1 MAHTSKGMVKR
12 TLTGV
17 AAASIALGMM
27 APASFAAT
35 AAWNYNSRTITIG
48 NYSKNVGGIVAK
60 DKSHFTEFIPVYYV
74 MQGLKTLGYTVT
86 WNGITQVLDI
96 TTPSGVVPNFRNLNP
111 GSDGTTKIEVN
122 GTLVQNAPRVVA
134 KDQLTGVMTTFVPI
148 YYLNEALNV
157 VNVANTYN
165 GKTWTL
171 TQSQVSTAPKLG
183 SITLAGQQAGTGTSA
198 SPAISNGASVSATAT
213 LTDAYGNP
221 VTGVDLTLLAKGAS
235 QPTVTSNGQTLSG
248 STISGGWSYQIPT
261 NAAGQATAQLAVPT
275 GVAGS
280 YTLQYQAPY
289 TQSGANITDSVEY
302 VTFMNANSMGI
313 TPFASSSSSPYMA
326 SVSSMSNEAAG
337 VVPVTVTLPLLNGQP
352 QANAPVSFTL
362 SGAGAF
368 FSNAQGQ
375 SFGTTGTSATVNTNS
390 QGQANVYVNS
400 DQTGAATVTATSGSL
415 SPVST
420 YINWGQAGVAST
432 VANLSATN
440 ATGGTAPAWTA
451 GNSSDV
457 TVTGTLQ
464 DALGNPVADAQLLVA
479 NQGGNTSYV
488 NGTTST
494 AFPNAM
500 PATAALVSSSGAPYG
515 TMVTTNSSGAFSVTL
530 TGSGTT
536 GTYSLWTVQNG
547 EVGNQ
552 LGSPFTIAYKG
563 STSAISSVGVSI
575 ANQQA
580 QSFNNHSDA
589 PVTTMPSTQYNM
601 TTGGVLEIA
610 AYNSQPGDYLFG
622 NPNASVS
629 YTVTGTSNGYIKS
642 IDGVMMNGSLSG
654 LPNNPTSVGVTLQP
668 TMTVAAGQPTQV
680 YKVLVNNVP
689 IGAETVTYALPT
701 GSGTPS
707 GVTSIALGTLGNA
720 SGNMS
725 GFAVPS
731 DLGQG
736 LGSPSN
742 GVYSDGNLV
751 DAVNVG
757 VGDTG
762 TGTANFTFTSNSA
775 SATAASTFTGGAA
788 AQVAAV
794 SPQASS
800 INPGQTE
807 TVTFTLEDSSGN
819 PVPNS
824 LAKVTSDGSTSNL
837 WITQVNG
844 QPLQQSEQIGS
855 GITTMPTPFPLFA
868 PNGSL
873 PSGDALGYTTVN
885 VPNVA
890 NGILPTA
897 SSPGSTINVYTNSNG
912 QFTLTFAAG
921 SVSAF
926 VTSGGVG
933 QPQSQI
939 SNTASSGLTANFFTN
954 STGVVSNVSTNVYVT
969 TSALTGNT
977 NVGTLAW

>member
-1 MAHTSKGMVKR
+1 MTHESKGMVKR

-60 DKSHFTEFIPVYYV
+60 DKSHWTEFIPVYYV
-74 MQGLKTLGYTVT
+74 MQGLQTLGYTVN
-86 WNGITQVLDI
+86 WNGNTQVLNI

-122 GTLVQNAPRVVA
+122 GTVVQYAPRVVA
-134 KDQLTGVMTTFVPI
+134 KDQLTGVMTTFMPI
-148 YYLNEALNV
+148 YYLDEALKV

-183 SITLAGQQAGTGTSA
+183 NITLAGQQSGTGTSA
-198 SPAISNGASVSATAT
+198 SPAISSGASVSATAA
-213 LTDAYGNP
+213 LTDASGNP
-221 VTGVDLTLLAKGAS
+221 VTGVDLTLLVKGAS
-235 QPTVTSNGQTLSG
+235 QPTVTSNGQTLSS

-261 NAAGQATAQLAVPT
+261 NASGQAAAQLTVPT

-289 TQSGANITDSVEY
+289 TQSGANITDSVAY
-302 VTFMNANSMGI
+302 VTFMSANSMAV
-313 TPFASSSSSPYMA
+313 TPFASSTSPYTTA
-326 SVSSMSNEAAG
+326 VSSISNEAAG
-337 VVPVTVTLPLLNGQP
+337 AVPVTVTLPLLNGQP
-352 QANAPVSFTL
+352 QANAPVTFTL

-375 SFGTTGTSATVNTNS
+375 SFSTGTGATVNSDS
-390 QGQANVYVNS
+390 QGQATVYVNS
-400 DQTGAATVTATSGSL
+400 DQTGTATVTATSGSL

-420 YINWGQAGVAST
+420 YISWGQSGVAST

-440 ATGGTAPAWTA
+440 ATGGTTSAWTA
-451 GNSSDV
+451 SNGGDV
-457 TVTGTLQ
+457 TVTGTLE
-464 DALGNPVADAQLLVA
+464 DALGNPVGNAQLLVA
-479 NQGGNTSYV
+479 NQGGNSSYV
-488 NGTTST
+488 NGTTTT
-494 AFPNAM
+494 AFPNAA
-500 PATAALVSSSGAPYG
+500 PASGALVTSSGTPYG

-530 TGSGTT
+530 TGSGVT

-547 EVGNQ
+547 EVGSQ

-563 STSAISSVGVSI
+563 STSAISSVGVSTS
-575 ANQQA
+575 NNQA
-580 QSFNNHSDA
+580 QSFNSNGNA
-589 PVTTMPSTQYNM
+589 PVKTMPNTQYSV
-601 TTGGVLEIA
+601 TSGGVLEIA

-629 YTVTGTSNGYIKS
+629 YTVTGASNGYIKS
-642 IDGVMMNGSLSG
+642 IDGVMMNGSISG
-654 LPNNPTSVGVTLQP
+654 LPNDPTSVGVMLQP

-689 IGAETVTYALPT
+689 IGTETVTYALPS

-707 GVTSIALGTLGNA
+707 GVTSVGAGTLGTT
-720 SGNMS
+720 SGNMT
-725 GFAVPS
+725 GFTLPA
-731 DLGQG
+731 DLGNTALDSG
-736 LGSPSN
+736 T
-742 GVYSDGNLV
+742 DGYLV

-757 VGDTG
+757 IGDTS
-762 TGTANFTFTSNSA
+762 TGTPNFTFTSNSA
-775 SATAASTFTGGAA
+775 SATATPTFTGGAA

-844 QPLQQSEQIGS
+844 QPLQQNESIGS
-855 GITTMPTPFPLFA
+855 TLTTMPTPFPLFA
-868 PNGSL
+868 ANGSL
-873 PSGDALGYTTVN
+873 PSGDTLGYTSVN
-885 VPNVA
+885 VQGAAYGN
-890 NGILPTA
+890 LPSA
-897 SSPGSTINVYTNSNG
+897 SSPGSTLNVYTNSNG

-933 QPQSQI
+933 QPQAQI
-939 SNTASSGLTANFFTN
+939 SNAASTGLTANFFTN
-954 STGVVSNVSTNVYVT
+954 STGVVSNVNTNVYVT
-969 TSALTGNT
+969 TSTLTGNT
-977 NVGTLAW
+977 NAGTLSW

>member
-1 MAHTSKGMVKR
+1 MTLTSKGMAKR

-48 NYSKNVGGIVAK
+48 NYSKNVGGIVAQ

-74 MQGLKTLGYTVT
+74 MQGLQTLGYTVT
-86 WNGITQVLDI
+86 WNGNTQVLNI

-122 GTLVQNAPRVVA
+122 GTVVQYAPRVVA
-134 KDQLTGVMTTFVPI
+134 KDQLTGVMTTFMPI

-157 VNVANTYN
+157 VGVANTYN

-183 SITLAGQQAGTGTSA
+183 NITLAGQQSGTGTSS
-198 SPAISNGASVSATAT
+198 SPAISNGASVSATAM

-221 VTGVDLTLLAKGAS
+221 VTGVDLTLLVMGSS
-235 QPTVTSNGQTLSG
+235 QPTVTSSGQTLSG
-248 STISGGWSYQIPT
+248 STISGGYSYQIPT
-261 NAAGQATAQLAVPT
+261 NASGQAAAQLTVPT

-289 TQSGANITDSVEY
+289 TQSGSNITDSVAY
-302 VTFMNANSMGI
+302 VTFMSAYSMAI
-313 TPFASSSSSPYMA
+313 TPFATSTSPYMA
-326 SVSSMSNEAAG
+326 SVSSVSSEAAG
-337 VVPVTVTLPLLNGQP
+337 AVPVTVTLPLLNGQP
-352 QANAPVSFTL
+352 QANAPVTFTL

-375 SFGTTGTSATVNTNS
+375 SYSTGTGATVNTNS
-390 QGQANVYVNS
+390 QGQATVYVNS
-400 DQTGAATVTATSGSL
+400 DQTGSATVTATSGSL

-420 YINWGQAGVAST
+420 YISWGQAGVAST
-432 VANLSATN
+432 LANLSATN
-440 ATGGTAPAWTA
+440 VTGGTTSAWTA
-451 GNSSDV
+451 SNGGDV
-457 TVTGTLQ
+457 TVTGTLE

-479 NQGGNTSYV
+479 NQGGNSSYV
-488 NGTTST
+488 NGTTTT

-500 PATAALVSSSGAPYG
+500 PATAALVSSTGAPYG
-515 TMVTTNSSGAFSVTL
+515 TMVTTNSAGAFSVTL
-530 TGSGTT
+530 TGSGVT

-547 EVGNQ
+547 EVGNE

-580 QSFNNHSDA
+580 QSFNNNSDA
-589 PVTTMPSTQYNM
+589 PVTTMPSTQYSM
-601 TTGGVLEIA
+601 TTGGVLEVA

-629 YTVTGTSNGYIKS
+629 YTVTGASNGYIKS
-642 IDGVMMNGSLSG
+642 IDGVMMNGSIGG
-654 LPNNPTSVGVTLQP
+654 LPNDPTSVGVMLQP
-668 TMTVAAGQPTQV
+668 TMTVSAGQPAQV

-689 IGAETVTYALPT
+689 IGTETVTYALPT

-707 GVTSIALGTLGNA
+707 GVTSVGLGTLGNA
-720 SGNMS
+720 SGNMT

-731 DLGQG
+731 DLGQW

-757 VGDTG
+757 VGDSTA
-762 TGTANFTFTSNSA
+762 GTASFTFTSNSA

-855 GITTMPTPFPLFA
+855 NIATMPTPFPLFA
-868 PNGSL
+868 ANGSL
-873 PSGDALGYTTVN
+873 PSGDALGYTSVN

-933 QPQSQI
+933 QPQPQI
-939 SNTASSGLTANFFTN
+939 SSTAYSGLTANFFTN
-954 STGVVSNVSTNVYVT
+954 STGVVSNVNTNVYVT
-969 TSALTGNT
+969 TSTLTGNT